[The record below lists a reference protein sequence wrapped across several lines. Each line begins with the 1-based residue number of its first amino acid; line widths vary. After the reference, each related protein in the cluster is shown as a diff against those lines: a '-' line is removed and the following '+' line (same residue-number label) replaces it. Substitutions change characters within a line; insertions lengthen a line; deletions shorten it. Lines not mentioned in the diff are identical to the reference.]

1 MEHALLTD
9 AKILPTLN
17 FTNVFIFSP
26 TELFP
31 KGKNSELKLIIYIK
45 KKVKTFC
52 FQKEEK
58 NPKIKLIIKY
68 APIKTIIANE
78 SSNKTLLSATR

>member
-1 MEHALLTD
+1 MPWITD
-9 AKILPTLN
+9 AKILPSLN

-31 KGKNSELKLIIYIK
+31 KGKNSELTCKLIIYIK

>member
-1 MEHALLTD
+1 MKRKKKWNMPWITD
-9 AKILPTLN
+9 AKILPSLN

-31 KGKNSELKLIIYIK
+31 KGKNSELKLIIYI
-45 KKVKTFC
+45 C